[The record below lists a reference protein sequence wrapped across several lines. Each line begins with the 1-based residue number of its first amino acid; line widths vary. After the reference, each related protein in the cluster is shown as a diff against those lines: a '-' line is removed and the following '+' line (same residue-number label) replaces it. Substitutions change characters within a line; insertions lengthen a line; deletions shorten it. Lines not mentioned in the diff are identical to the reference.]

1 MILLAKLINNFKNL
15 IKLAIKKYRL
25 SKLNKEYLNL
35 TNEIIKLKLDAYM
48 VRSQINDITG
58 DPKSGCINN

>member
-15 IKLAIKKYRL
+15 IKLAIRKYRL
-25 SKLNKEYLNL
+25 TKLNKEYLNL

-58 DPKSGCINN
+58 DLKSGCINN